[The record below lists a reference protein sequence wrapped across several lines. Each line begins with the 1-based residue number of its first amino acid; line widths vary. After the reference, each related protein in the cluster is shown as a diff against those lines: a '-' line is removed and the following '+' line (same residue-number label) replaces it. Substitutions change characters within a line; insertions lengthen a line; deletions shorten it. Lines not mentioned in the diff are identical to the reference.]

1 MRSAVGRRAATG
13 TSEETLFQLW
23 SDDPAEVDLLSFSAI
38 SETVVEALLDDELDP
53 LAIGLSGSWGSGK
66 TTVLRLIEQELTR
79 VSNAESTILVVPSD
93 PWRYDPLTGAKE
105 TLISEVLGAL
115 RRHLEGQQGS
125 KDKAMLLLKGLKER
139 VDWARALRIAAKGAL
154 AFQVP
159 SFDDV
164 INIVRPAEGSNTAAP
179 GLDAFR
185 TEFQQL
191 LESEELSNVRRVV
204 VLVDDLDRCLPET
217 VIETLEAIRLF
228 LAVPKMSF
236 VLAADEQ
243 RVAEAIRTR
252 FEEYVPSDEAPE
264 EPASLYLHK
273 IVQTTVPIPA
283 LSRFDTEAYL
293 VLLQILGRLDQE
305 QRTACIEECVE
316 LRRTAG
322 ELDELATKAGQDI
335 GKELL
340 FAARLTPILYEKL
353 RGNPRRIKRFLND
366 LNIRQSVAA
375 KRGIE
380 LDPEVI
386 AKLMVLEVLLPDAFK
401 NVLGWLASNEL
412 RDRIATLEAAAGR
425 SATKSLADDPD
436 AEAENEDKSAKVVK
450 LTESAAKAP
459 SDEFSDELIRWA
471 KLPPPLSSTDL
482 GPYLHL
488 AAAFT
493 GRALLDEGLPIQLRD
508 LAANLVSSVRAEQ
521 KSVTDDDL
529 LALSQSDAQALV
541 QHLGR
546 VARDRPSEQVA
557 AVLGALRIAR
567 LNDSTVADVA
577 KALAAIPG
585 AEVEPATALHFA
597 DPAYGTLFPGL
608 LERWQKRATGATK
621 NALDGVLTKDGS

>member
-1 MRSAVGRRAATG
+1 ME
-13 TSEETLFQLW
+13 TSEDALFQLW

-66 TTVLRLIEQELTR
+66 TTVLRLIEQEVAR
-79 VSNAESTILVVPSD
+79 ASNSESTILVVPSD

-115 RRHLEGQQGS
+115 RRHLESQHGS
-125 KDKAMLLLKGLKER
+125 KDKAMLLLKGLVER
-139 VDWARALRIAAKGAL
+139 VDWARALRVAAKGAL

-164 INIVRPAEGSNTAAP
+164 INIVRPAQGSSAATP
-179 GLDAFR
+179 GLEAFR
-185 TEFQQL
+185 SEFQQL

-252 FEEYVPSDEAPE
+252 FEEQVPSDDAPE
-264 EPASLYLHK
+264 DPASLYLHK

-305 QRTACIEECVE
+305 QRTACVEACAE
-316 LRRTAG
+316 LRRTTG
-322 ELDELATKAGQDI
+322 ELDELATTAGQDI
-335 GKELL
+335 AKELL

-375 KRGIE
+375 KRGIA

-401 NVLGWLASNEL
+401 NVLDWLARNEV
-412 RDRIATLEAAAGR
+412 RDRVAALETAAGR
-425 SATKSLADDPD
+425 TTTEPLTDDPD
-436 AEAENEDKSAKVVK
+436 AEPESDKKGAKVVK
-450 LTESAAKAP
+450 LTDSATKSP

-471 KLPPPLSSTDL
+471 KLPPPLSGTDL
-482 GPYLHL
+482 GPYLYL

-493 GRALLDEGLPIQLRD
+493 GRALLDEGLPVQLRD

-546 VARDRPSEQVA
+546 VARDRPTEQVA
-557 AVLGALRIAR
+557 AVLGALRVAR
-567 LNDSTVADVA
+567 LNNSTVGDVA

-597 DPAYGTLFPGL
+597 DPAYRALFPGL
-608 LERWQKRATGATK
+608 LERWQKRATGAAK
-621 NALDGVLTKDGS
+621 NALNNALAKDGS

>member
-1 MRSAVGRRAATG
+1 M
-13 TSEETLFQLW
+13 
-23 SDDPAEVDLLSFSAI
+23 
-38 SETVVEALLDDELDP
+38 VEALLDDELDP

-66 TTVLRLIEQELTR
+66 TTVLRLIQQELTR
-79 VSNAESTILVVPSD
+79 VSSSESTILVVPSD

-115 RRHLEGQQGS
+115 RQHLESQQES
-125 KDKAMLLLKGLKER
+125 KDKAMLLLKGLAER

-164 INIVRPAEGSNTAAP
+164 ISIVRPAEGSSTAAP

-185 TEFQQL
+185 SEFQQL

-305 QRTACIEECVE
+305 QRTACIDECAE

-375 KRGIE
+375 RRGIE

-401 NVLGWLASNEL
+401 SVLDWLARNEL

-425 SATKSLADDPD
+425 RPTEPLTDEPD
-436 AEAENEDKSAKVVK
+436 AEAENDDKSAKVVK
-450 LTESAAKAP
+450 LTDSAAKAP

-482 GPYLHL
+482 GPYLYL

-493 GRALLDEGLPIQLRD
+493 GRALLDEGLPMQLRD

-546 VARDRPSEQVA
+546 VARDRPAEQVA
-557 AVLGALRIAR
+557 AVLGALRVAR
-567 LNDSTVADVA
+567 LNDSTVTDVG

-597 DPAYGTLFPGL
+597 DPAYGALFPGL

-621 NALDGVLTKDGS
+621 RALDSLLTKDGS

>member
-1 MRSAVGRRAATG
+1 LV
-13 TSEETLFQLW
+13 QLW

-115 RRHLEGQQGS
+115 GRHLESQQGS
-125 KDKAMLLLKGLKER
+125 KDKAMLLLKGLAER

-164 INIVRPAEGSNTAAP
+164 INIVRPAEGSSTAAP

-185 TEFQQL
+185 SEFQQL

-305 QRTACIEECVE
+305 RRTACIEECVE

-322 ELDELATKAGQDI
+322 ELDELAEKAGQDI

-366 LNIRQSVAA
+366 LSIRQSVAA
-375 KRGIE
+375 RRGIE

-401 NVLGWLASNEL
+401 NVLGWLARNEL

-425 SATKSLADDPD
+425 SATEPLTDDPD
-436 AEAENEDKSAKVVK
+436 AEAENDEKGAKVVK
-450 LTESAAKAP
+450 LTDSAAKAP

-482 GPYLHL
+482 GPYLYL

-529 LALSQSDAQALV
+529 LALSQTDAQALV

-546 VARDRPSEQVA
+546 VARDRPAEQVA

-567 LNDSTVADVA
+567 LNDATVADVA

-621 NALDGVLTKDGS
+621 NALDSVLTKDGS

>member
-1 MRSAVGRRAATG
+1 MEA
-13 TSEETLFQLW
+13 SEEALFQLW

-66 TTVLRLIEQELTR
+66 TTVLRLIEHELTR
-79 VSNAESTILVVPSD
+79 VSSAESTILFVPSD
-93 PWRYDPLTGAKE
+93 PWRYDPLIGAKE

-115 RRHLEGQQGS
+115 RRHLESQQAS
-125 KDKAMLLLKGLKER
+125 KDKALLLLKGLVER
-139 VDWARALRIAAKGAL
+139 VDWSRALRIAAKGAL

-164 INIVRPAEGSNTAAP
+164 INIVRPAEGSSTAAP
-179 GLDAFR
+179 GLEAFR
-185 TEFQQL
+185 SEFQQL

-305 QRTACIEECVE
+305 RRTACVEACAE

-375 KRGIE
+375 KRGIA

-401 NVLGWLASNEL
+401 NVLDWLARNEL
-412 RDRIATLEAAAGR
+412 RDRIAALETAAGR
-425 SATKSLADDPD
+425 STTEPLTDDPD
-436 AEAENEDKSAKVVK
+436 ADPESDKKGGKVVK
-450 LTESAAKAP
+450 LTDSAAKAP
-459 SDEFSDELIRWA
+459 GDEFSDELIRWA
-471 KLPPPLSSTDL
+471 KLPPPLSGTDL
-482 GPYLHL
+482 GPYLYL

-493 GRALLDEGLPIQLRD
+493 GRALLDEGLPMQLRD

-546 VARDRPSEQVA
+546 VARDRPTEQVA
-557 AVLGALRIAR
+557 AVLGSLRIAR
-567 LNDSTVADVA
+567 LNESTVGDVV

-585 AEVEPATALHFA
+585 VEVEPATALHFTN
-597 DPAYGTLFPGL
+597 PAYRTLFPGL
-608 LERWQKRATGATK
+608 LERWQKRATGAAK
-621 NALDGVLTKDGS
+621 NALNSVLAKDGS

>member
-1 MRSAVGRRAATG
+1 M
-13 TSEETLFQLW
+13 
-23 SDDPAEVDLLSFSAI
+23 VD
-38 SETVVEALLDDELDP
+38 ALLDDGLDP
-53 LAIGLSGSWGSGK
+53 LAIGLSGSWGTGK
-66 TTVLRLIEQELTR
+66 TTVLRLIEQQLTGA
-79 VSNAESTILVVPSD
+79 SNSESTILVVASD

-115 RRHLEGQQGS
+115 RRHLEAHQGS
-125 KDKAMLLLKGLKER
+125 KDKAMLLLKGLVER

-164 INIVRPAEGSNTAAP
+164 MNIVRPADGSSPAAP
-179 GLDAFR
+179 GLEAFR
-185 TEFQQL
+185 DEFQQL
-191 LESEELSNVRRVV
+191 LESDELSNVRRVV

-236 VLAADEQ
+236 VLAADEH

-252 FEEYVPSDEAPE
+252 FEESVPSDEAPE

-305 QRTACIEECVE
+305 QQAACIDACAE

-401 NVLGWLASNEL
+401 NVLDWLARNEL
-412 RDRIATLEAAAGR
+412 RDRIAALETAAGR
-425 SATKSLADDPD
+425 STTEPLTDESD
-436 AEAENEDKSAKVVK
+436 AEAERDKKSAKVVK
-450 LTESAAKAP
+450 LTDGAAKAP
-459 SDEFSDELIRWA
+459 SAEFSDELIRWA
-471 KLPPPLSSTDL
+471 KLPPALSVTDL
-482 GPYLHL
+482 GPYLYL

-493 GRALLDEGLPIQLRD
+493 GRALLDEGLPVQLRD

-529 LALSQSDAQALV
+529 LALGQSDAQALV

-546 VARDRPSEQVA
+546 VARDRPTEQAA

-567 LNDSTVADVA
+567 LNDSTVGDVA
-577 KALAAIPG
+577 KVLAAIPS
-585 AEVEPATALHFA
+585 AEVEPATPLHFA
-597 DPAYGTLFPGL
+597 DPAYRTLFPGL

-621 NALDGVLTKDGS
+621 NALSSVIAKDGS

>member
-1 MRSAVGRRAATG
+1 M
-13 TSEETLFQLW
+13 
-23 SDDPAEVDLLSFSAI
+23 
-38 SETVVEALLDDELDP
+38 VEALLDDELDP

-66 TTVLRLIEQELTR
+66 TTVLRLIEQELAR
-79 VSNAESTILVVPSD
+79 VSNPESTILVVPSD

-115 RRHLEGQQGS
+115 RRHLESQQGS
-125 KDKAMLLLKGLKER
+125 KDKAMLLLKGLVER

-164 INIVRPAEGSNTAAP
+164 INIVRPAEGSSAAAP
-179 GLDAFR
+179 GLEAFR
-185 TEFQQL
+185 SEFQQL

-305 QRTACIEECVE
+305 QRTACVEACTE

-322 ELDELATKAGQDI
+322 ELDELATEAGQDI

-353 RGNPRRIKRFLND
+353 RGNPRRVKRFLND

-386 AKLMVLEVLLPDAFK
+386 AKLMVLEVLLPA
-401 NVLGWLASNEL
+401 
-412 RDRIATLEAAAGR
+412 
-425 SATKSLADDPD
+425 
-436 AEAENEDKSAKVVK
+436 
-450 LTESAAKAP
+450 AP
-459 SDEFSDELIRWA
+459 SCSAWSPRSPFVV
-471 KLPPPLSSTDL
+471 
-482 GPYLHL
+482 
-488 AAAFT
+488 
-493 GRALLDEGLPIQLRD
+493 LRPD
-508 LAANLVSSVRAEQ
+508 SHRRR
-521 KSVTDDDL
+521 
-529 LALSQSDAQALV
+529 
-541 QHLGR
+541 R
-546 VARDRPSEQVA
+546 VA
-557 AVLGALRIAR
+557 
-567 LNDSTVADVA
+567 
-577 KALAAIPG
+577 K
-585 AEVEPATALHFA
+585 
-597 DPAYGTLFPGL
+597 
-608 LERWQKRATGATK
+608 
-621 NALDGVLTKDGS
+621 

>member
-1 MRSAVGRRAATG
+1 M
-13 TSEETLFQLW
+13 
-23 SDDPAEVDLLSFSAI
+23 LSFSAI

-66 TTVLRLIEQELTR
+66 TTVLRLIQQELTR
-79 VSNAESTILVVPSD
+79 VSSSESTILVVPSD

-115 RRHLEGQQGS
+115 GRHLESQQGS
-125 KDKAMLLLKGLKER
+125 KDKAMLLLRGLAER

-164 INIVRPAEGSNTAAP
+164 INIVRPAEGTSTAAP

-185 TEFQQL
+185 SEFQQL
-191 LESEELSNVRRVV
+191 LDSEELSNVRRVV

-305 QRTACIEECVE
+305 QRTACIDECAE

-322 ELDELATKAGQDI
+322 GVDALAAKAGQDI

-375 KRGIE
+375 RRGIE

-401 NVLGWLASNEL
+401 SVLDWLARNEL

-425 SATKSLADDPD
+425 SRTEPLTDEPD
-436 AEAENEDKSAKVVK
+436 AEAEAENDDKSAKVVK
-450 LTESAAKAP
+450 LTDSAAKVP

-482 GPYLHL
+482 GPYLYL

-493 GRALLDEGLPIQLRD
+493 GRALLDEALPVQLRD

-546 VARDRPSEQVA
+546 VARDRPAEQVA
-557 AVLGALRIAR
+557 AVLGALRVAR
-567 LNDSTVADVA
+567 LNDSTVTDVG

-597 DPAYGTLFPGL
+597 DPAYGALFPGL
-608 LERWQKRATGATK
+608 LERWRKRATGATK
-621 NALDGVLTKDGS
+621 NALDSVLTKGGS

>member
-1 MRSAVGRRAATG
+1 ME
-13 TSEETLFQLW
+13 TSEDALFQLW

-66 TTVLRLIEQELTR
+66 TTVLRLIEQEVAR
-79 VSNAESTILVVPSD
+79 ASNSESTILVVPSD

-115 RRHLEGQQGS
+115 RRHLESQHGS
-125 KDKAMLLLKGLKER
+125 KDKAMLLLKGLVER
-139 VDWARALRIAAKGAL
+139 VDWARALRVAAKGAL

-164 INIVRPAEGSNTAAP
+164 INIVRPAQGSSAAAP
-179 GLDAFR
+179 GLEAFR
-185 TEFQQL
+185 SEFQQL

-252 FEEYVPSDEAPE
+252 FEEHVPSDEAPE
-264 EPASLYLHK
+264 DPASLYLHK

-293 VLLQILGRLDQE
+293 VLLQILSRLDQE
-305 QRTACIEECVE
+305 QRTACVEACAE
-316 LRRTAG
+316 LRRTSG

-375 KRGIE
+375 KRGIA

-401 NVLGWLASNEL
+401 NVLDWLARNEV
-412 RDRIATLEAAAGR
+412 RDRVAALETAAGR
-425 SATKSLADDPD
+425 TTTEPLTDDPD
-436 AEAENEDKSAKVVK
+436 AEPESDKKGAKVVK
-450 LTESAAKAP
+450 LTDSATKSP

-471 KLPPPLSSTDL
+471 KLPPPLSGTDL
-482 GPYLHL
+482 GPYLYL

-493 GRALLDEGLPIQLRD
+493 GRALLDEGLPVQLRD

-546 VARDRPSEQVA
+546 VARDRPTEQVA

-567 LNDSTVADVA
+567 LNNSTVGDVA

-597 DPAYGTLFPGL
+597 DPAYRALFPGL
-608 LERWQKRATGATK
+608 LERWQKRATGAAK
-621 NALDGVLTKDGS
+621 NALNSVLAKDGS